1 MPLVIHTTLNLIITI
16 NIYNIMIKNTFNY
29 ESPEV
34 KVTEI
39 MAEGV
44 LCQSGEA
51 GGAGSFELY
60 EEIDW

>member
-1 MPLVIHTTLNLIITI
+1 
-16 NIYNIMIKNTFNY
+16 MIKNTFNY